1 MRLQVPHAVARL
13 SAWNGPM
20 KPPLEGG
27 AIPSGQM
34 RSLVSPWP
42 SSGAAAPQSA
52 HASRII
58 AVAWCS
64 ATQNGMPCSDAIRW
78 YCRSRAICGSTRDL
92 EPAAADGAEGS
103 AFRLGNFCSITRRHL
118 LHCSAPTPPSAAA
131 GASYML
137 GLRARSAVPSSV
149 HRAADAYAR
158 ANTERPLLTR
168 AVTTA
173 VLAAIGDLLAQSVA
187 SAPRAE
193 SSAGPSSSSSG
204 GGGCDLRRTAV
215 MAGWGG
221 VCAGPFNHFW
231 YNWLERAVVL
241 RNPMHAVGLK
251 IALDHVAYAPVLV
264 GFFAWTD
271 LLQGRAATPHDALRQ
286 AVCSEHLAPTLRAN
300 VVAWTAVHALTFTV
314 VPPPYH
320 VLWVS
325 VNSVFWSAY
334 CSSVSEGGSI

>member
-1 MRLQVPHAVARL
+1 MRLQVPSRGVSQACVVDVFGRRPTNTSWRELAPHAVARL
-13 SAWNGPM
+13 SGWNGPM

-131 GASYML
+131 GASS
-137 GLRARSAVPSSV
+137 ARSDSCCGAASVLLRKKPAREACLVVSVERRHAKQSTATFPS
-149 HRAADAYAR
+149 R
-158 ANTERPLLTR
+158 
-168 AVTTA
+168 
-173 VLAAIGDLLAQSVA
+173 
-187 SAPRAE
+187 
-193 SSAGPSSSSSG
+193 SSAI
-204 GGGCDLRRTAV
+204 RWR
-215 MAGWGG
+215 
-221 VCAGPFNHFW
+221 FW
-231 YNWLERAVVL
+231 
-241 RNPMHAVGLK
+241 P
-251 IALDHVAYAPVLV
+251 
-264 GFFAWTD
+264 
-271 LLQGRAATPHDALRQ
+271 
-286 AVCSEHLAPTLRAN
+286 LAM
-300 VVAWTAVHALTFTV
+300 VE
-314 VPPPYH
+314 
-320 VLWVS
+320 S
-325 VNSVFWSAY
+325 
-334 CSSVSEGGSI
+334 